1 MLRGIAIDSH
11 VTVTVRTSRQAGEKN
26 YVCLYK
32 MMPREARPKNNVC
45 LQKTMPR
52 EARPEKLCMIVEDV
66 TESQPK
72 NYVCPQKKIGAPSK
86 RKSVRGIPAKKDP
99 LQRND

>member
-1 MLRGIAIDSH
+1 MCRIRWFVHVRGIAIDSH
-11 VTVTVRTSRQAGEKN
+11 VTVTVRTSRQAGEKI

-32 MMPREARPKNNVC
+32 M
-45 LQKTMPR
+45 MPR

-66 TESQPK
+66 TESRPK